1 MPERVLVID
10 PGERVGYCVALIQ
23 PELGELGFDFQIT
36 SHGITDLKTF
46 ALKLAEPETL
56 LKYDTVVVETWR
68 LQAGRER
75 EFIGSEFLPV
85 QLIGMIRLLIWQDGV
100 TKLVWQSPARKKT
113 GEKFARGHLPHIAEL
128 LDRLPKS
135 HDDAHDGDAV
145 LHAVAY
151 YFDTRVKRGGTN
163 GSTEQAG

>member
-10 PGERVGYCVALIQ
+10 PGERVGYCVARISNDD
-23 PELGELGFDFQIT
+23 PVDGEFAPDTIVIE

-46 ALKLAEPETL
+46 ALALPEAL
-56 LKYDTVVVETWR
+56 SKYDTVVVETWR

-85 QLIGMIRLLIWQDGV
+85 QLIGMIRLLCWQNPDV
-100 TKLVWQSPARKKT
+100 KLVWQSPARKKT
-113 GEKFARGHLPHIAEL
+113 GEKYARGHLPHITEL

-145 LHAVAY
+145 LHAVVY
-151 YFDTRVKRGGTN
+151 YFDTRIKR
-163 GSTEQAG
+163 